1 MVAPVI
7 AAGVMAVARYIAKQ
21 GITKAIK
28 KYGQKSVTE
37 AKKHVKDVTKKDG
50 GRTAEKAANIK
61 KIKPV
66 QAANANSR
74 ATLRKGFGVGVGIVG
89 AGATIKVK
97 DLKEKLKNAK
107 TAELRAKYK
116 AQIETEMRK
125 LAAKEKPKKQPKPIR
140 PKLRPPVKNS
150 GAVQTSLRPKKR
162 PTT

>member
-37 AKKHVKDVTKKDG
+37 AKKHVKDVTTKPTAGQKQI
-50 GRTAEKAANIK
+50 RTPVAA
-61 KIKPV
+61 
-66 QAANANSR
+66 QRASR
-74 ATLRKGFGVGVGIVG
+74 RAKRIGFGVGVGVAG
-89 AGATIKVK
+89 AGATVKVK

-116 AQIETEMRK
+116 AQIEAEMRK
-125 LAAKEKPKKQPKPIR
+125 LAAAKKQPKPIR
-140 PKLRPPVKNS
+140 PKPKPKTPIE
-150 GAVQTSLRPKKR
+150 TSLRPKKR